1 MCDSVAQVN
10 EELPVKWAH
19 DSSFFVYEKDGNIYF
34 CNPEALLT
42 NVEVDESFRKIG
54 RGSINSVNWI
64 SDNSLIYIDDYL
76 VYQISSKELTLPLY
90 IQELLDEEE
99 RLVVYHSN
107 LIQKLTNLV

>member
-1 MCDSVAQVN
+1 MN

-54 RGSINSVNWI
+54 KYNEN
-64 SDNSLIYIDDYL
+64 
-76 VYQISSKELTLPLY
+76 
-90 IQELLDEEE
+90 
-99 RLVVYHSN
+99 
-107 LIQKLTNLV
+107 